1 MLWLIGQEC
10 ELAEKSSGDDT
21 IQLFVKLTKGIVTK
35 RICPRML
42 LEERMEVS
50 TLIKCG
56 LVYDKFRTTIMRTN
70 THRYYAQKK
79 FNLIRDEN
87 EGYCKLIEFLHQP
100 SLNPSSLMV
109 SISNFI
115 SLFNL
120 DPNRVMD
127 LILDACEFESSKY
140 VLFRDVLPMFKSQA
154 IPYLLKFKVDRF
166 KKEKV
171 CEENDYSSSI
181 IDIDGGIAY
190 CV

>member
-1 MLWLIGQEC
+1 
-10 ELAEKSSGDDT
+10 
-21 IQLFVKLTKGIVTK
+21 
-35 RICPRML
+35 
-42 LEERMEVS
+42 MEVS

-56 LVYDKFRTTIMRTN
+56 LVFDKFRSMIMRTN
-70 THRYYAQKK
+70 TQRYYAQKK

-127 LILDACEFESSKY
+127 IILDACEFESSKY

-154 IPYLLKFKVDRF
+154 IPYLLKFKADRF

-171 CEENDYSSSI
+171 GKEIHCSYSNI
-181 IDIDGGIAY
+181 HIDAFVY
-190 CV
+190 